1 MANKEFSKETIE
13 HICTAVKDNS
23 YSDGEVIV
31 LGEIIEL
38 KPFGDERGTGVDV
51 YKYVPQEER
60 EKDDDYDYD
69 SDYLTTIYF

>member
-1 MANKEFSKETIE
+1 MLSKELKEKIYDA
-13 HICTAVKDNS
+13 IKNNS
-23 YSDGEVIV
+23 HSDGEVIV

-38 KPFGDERGTGVDV
+38 KSFGDERGTGVDV

-60 EKDDDYDYD
+60 EKADDYDYD

>member
-1 MANKEFSKETIE
+1 MLSKELKEKIYDAIKN
-13 HICTAVKDNS
+13 HS
-23 YSDGEVIV
+23 HSDGEVIV

-60 EKDDDYDYD
+60 EKDDGYDYD

>member
-1 MANKEFSKETIE
+1 MEIKELKEKIYDAIKN
-13 HICTAVKDNS
+13 HS
-23 YSDGEVIV
+23 HSDGEVIV
-31 LGEIIEL
+31 LGGIIEL

>member
-1 MANKEFSKETIE
+1 MFSKELKEKIYDAIKN
-13 HICTAVKDNS
+13 HS
-23 YSDGEVIV
+23 HSDGEVIV
-31 LGEIIEL
+31 LGEILEL
-38 KPFGDERGTGVDV
+38 KMFDNEHGTGVDV

>member
-1 MANKEFSKETIE
+1 MLLQNTIKKVCNEIKNNSFST
-13 HICTAVKDNS
+13 
-23 YSDGEVIV
+23 GEVIV
-31 LGEIIEL
+31 LGGIVEL
-38 KPFGDERGTGVDV
+38 KMFDNEHGTGVDV